1 MVKKIKLVNL
11 TDDNLNETEAMSK
24 IIEEMKN
31 EAPLDPIEPVEMW
44 KRPKPKIKIQPIKT
58 ESPDEIVV
66 NFDSHKTTKP
76 IEEVQ
81 IEVKPIEVK
90 PIEIIP
96 AEVENRNI
104 KTTALVKCDDCG
116 KMLTL
121 KSLKYSHNNNC
132 TVNKKEVMPEV
143 IPEVVH
149 ETKIE
154 KKPKKEKP
162 ERMIEQQ
169 PEKLNNRNERMMSR
183 IRKIENLALQAF

>member
-11 TDDNLNETEAMSK
+11 TDDNLNETKAMSK
-24 IIEEMKN
+24 IVEMKN
-31 EAPLDPIEPVEMW
+31 EAPLDPIEPIVM
-44 KRPKPKIKIQPIKT
+44 KKNRNNKITIQPIKT

-121 KSLKYSHNNNC
+121 KSLKYSHKNNC
-132 TVNKKEVMPEV
+132 TVNKKEVIPEV